1 MKGVIAFFLDRHL
14 MVHVLTIAIVVMGV
28 RAAWDAERE
37 GFPAVDL
44 NLLFVTATV
53 PGASASDIE
62 TRVVVPIEEAL
73 ETVDGVEQ
81 YTSTTSANIGLVR
94 VELYD
99 ELDKAAAA
107 EVESDVRRALDAITS
122 FPTDMEDD
130 PQVHRANPGRIP
142 VMEIAL
148 SGPSD
153 RLPEAARRL
162 ELALDQISELS
173 NVTVVGVPDPE
184 VRILVDA
191 DRARQHGVALTDVIL
206 ALQRRNVSS
215 TGGIL
220 ESTEHRRQ
228 VVLRGEFADAAE
240 AGATVLA
247 FLPDGRAL
255 RVSDVARIETGRKDD
270 GLRVHTNGQPGAS
283 IVIRKREAADIID
296 TARLIHDAVDATD
309 LPDGVE
315 AVLVNDGSF
324 LTRNRLRLMA
334 NNGLL
339 GLALVL
345 ITLFAF
351 LNPRTAFWVAVG
363 VPVVLLAVVALMP
376 QVGMTVNLISMAGMV
391 VVLGLLVDDAVVVSE
406 RIGFH
411 RQQGMPPREAAL
423 KGTTT
428 MMRAVTA
435 SAITT
440 MVAFS
445 PILELG
451 GTPGKIAWNIPAV
464 VVLALLVSLL
474 ECFVILPAHVS
485 AGRQSAPPPKR
496 RFVLAL
502 ERAYRKVLVPTLRW
516 RLAVVVGFALLFV
529 FTVRVIQPRIPFV
542 LFPQDDS
549 DALHI
554 KVEMPPGTPIERTE
568 AVVTSIERQVPTL
581 VGDDLIATTAR
592 VGHDSGE
599 SSDQQV
605 GTASHRGVVSVLCEP
620 LGRLRTSAEWAVYL
634 DEHLVVPPEAELNF
648 APRVVGPPMGRP
660 VTVHISGNDDGARR
674 RVAAA
679 LAARL
684 EAIPGVVDVE
694 VDEEPGIRHVDLRP
708 DWGKLTLL
716 GLDAEIVS
724 LTLKAALHGVPVT
737 EVRGLEETVTYRVQL
752 DPISR
757 RSLDTLL
764 DTPVR
769 SRTGRTALLR
779 DVVRP
784 VEIPSVATIHHRS
797 GVRTATVNAGFDPAS
812 GLTAHAM
819 GRRLEREVFGELA
832 DPAVRIANGGEAVE
846 TAETLGNLFMVLFI
860 AVLGITLV
868 ITVMLDSVLD
878 AIFVVAVIP
887 FGVAGVILAFFAH
900 GAELSLFAMLGGI
913 GLAGVVVN
921 NAIVMVDAVK
931 QRIRD
936 ATAAG
941 EDPAAA
947 MVDAVIERLRPILV
961 TTIST
966 LGAVL
971 PTAYGLGGY
980 DAVLSPMSLALG
992 WGLVFSTSVTLLL
1005 VPCLFATAQDLRSLA
1020 RRLTRRGEAA

>member
-1 MKGVIAFFLDRHL
+1 MKGIIAFFLDRHL
-14 MVHVLTIAIVVMGV
+14 VVHVLTIAIVVMGL

-37 GFPAVDL
+37 GFPAIDL
-44 NLLFVTATV
+44 NLLFVTATL

-62 TRVVVPIEEAL
+62 TQVTVPIEEAL
-73 ETVDGVEQ
+73 ETVDGIEQ
-81 YTSTTSANIGLVR
+81 YISSTSANIGVIR

-99 ELDKAAAA
+99 ELDKAEAT

-122 FPTDMEDD
+122 FPADMEDE
-130 PQVHRANPGRIP
+130 PQVRRANPGRIP

-153 RLPEAARRL
+153 KLPDAARRL
-162 ELALDQISELS
+162 ELALNEIDDLS
-173 NVTVVGVPDPE
+173 SVVLVGVPDPE
-184 VRILVDA
+184 VRILVNT

-215 TGGIL
+215 TGGVL
-220 ESTEHRRQ
+220 ESSADRRQ
-228 VVLRGEFADAAE
+228 VVLRGKFTGAAD

-255 RVSDVARIETGRKDD
+255 RVSDVARVETSRKDE
-270 GLRVHTNGQPGAS
+270 GLRVHTNGRPGVS
-283 IVIRKREAADIID
+283 IVVRKREAADIID
-296 TARLIHDAVDATD
+296 TAALIQEAVDSTE
-309 LPDGVE
+309 LPPGVE
-315 AVLVNDGSF
+315 AILVNDGSF

-339 GLALVL
+339 GLGLVL

-406 RIGFH
+406 RISFH
-411 RQQGMPPREAAL
+411 RQQGMPPRDAAL

-440 MVAFS
+440 IVAFS

-474 ECFVILPAHVS
+474 ECFIILPAHVS
-485 AGRQSAPPPKR
+485 AGRQTAPPPKR
-496 RFVLAL
+496 RFVVAM
-502 ERAYRKVLVPTLRW
+502 ERAYRRVLVPTLRH
-516 RLAVVVGFALLFV
+516 RKLVVVGFVLLFL
-529 FTVRVIQPRIPFV
+529 FTMGVIRPRLPFV

-549 DALHI
+549 DALHV

-568 AVVTSIERQVPTL
+568 AVVTSIERQIPTL
-581 VGDDLIATTAR
+581 VGADLVATTAR

-605 GTASHRGVVSVLCEP
+605 GTASHRGVVSVLCKP
-620 LGRLRTSAEWAVYL
+620 LDRLRTSAEWAVYL
-634 DEHLVVPPEAELNF
+634 GENLVVPEGTELTF

-660 VTVHISGNDDGARR
+660 VTVHISGNDDAVRR
-674 RVAAA
+674 RVAAD

-684 EAIPGVVDVE
+684 EAMPGVVDVE
-694 VDEEPGIRHVDLRP
+694 VDEGPGIRHVDLRP
-708 DWGKLTLL
+708 DWAKLTLL

-737 EVRGLEETVTYRVQL
+737 EVRGLDETVSYRVQL
-752 DPISR
+752 DPLSR
-757 RSLDTLL
+757 RSLSTLL

-769 SRTGRTALLR
+769 SRMGRPVLLR

-784 VEIPSVATIHHRS
+784 VEIPSVATIHHR
-797 GVRTATVNAGFDPAS
+797 GGLRTATVSAGFDPAA
-812 GLTAHAM
+812 GHTAHAM
-819 GRRLEREVFGELA
+819 GQRLEREVFGELA

-846 TAETLGNLFMVLFI
+846 TAETLGSLFMVLFI

-931 QRIRD
+931 QQIRE
-936 ATAAG
+936 AAEAG
-941 EDPAAA
+941 EDVHEA

-1020 RRLTRRGEAA
+1020 RRIRPRQETA

>member
-1 MKGVIAFFLDRHL
+1 MRGIVAFFLDRHL
-14 MVHVLTIAIVVMGV
+14 VVHVLTIAVVVMGL

-44 NLLFVTATV
+44 NLLFITATL

-73 ETVDGVEQ
+73 EAVDGIEQ
-81 YTSTTSANIGLVR
+81 YVSTTSPNIGVVR

-99 ELDKAAAA
+99 ELSKTDAA
-107 EVESDVRRALDAITS
+107 EVEGDVRRALDAITS
-122 FPTDMEDD
+122 FPADMEDD
-130 PQVHRANPGRIP
+130 PQVKRANPGRIP

-148 SGPSD
+148 SGPSNE
-153 RLPEAARRL
+153 LPAAARRL
-162 ELALDQISELS
+162 ELALDPIKDISS
-173 NVTVVGVPDPE
+173 VTVVGVPDPE
-184 VRILVDA
+184 VRVLVDT
-191 DRARQHGVALTDVIL
+191 DRARQHGVALTDVIV

-220 ESTEHRRQ
+220 ESSSERRQ
-228 VVLRGEFADAAE
+228 VVLHGEFADAEE
-240 AGATVLA
+240 AGDTVLA

-255 RVSDVARIETGRKDD
+255 RVRDVARIETGRKDD
-270 GLRVHTNGQPGAS
+270 GLRVHTNGQPGVS
-283 IVIRKREAADIID
+283 LVVRKREAADIID
-296 TARLIHDAVDATD
+296 TAKQITAAVDATE
-309 LPDGVE
+309 LPEGVE

-339 GLALVL
+339 GLSLVL

-435 SAITT
+435 SALTT

-464 VVLALLVSLL
+464 VVLALIVSLA

-485 AGRQSAPPPKR
+485 AGRKSKPAPKR
-496 RFVLAL
+496 RFVKAL
-502 ERAYRKVLVPTLRW
+502 ERAYRRVLVPTLRW
-516 RLAVVVGFALLFV
+516 RLLVVLAFALLFV
-529 FTVRVIQPRIPFV
+529 FTIRVIQPRIPFV

-549 DALHI
+549 DALYI

-568 AVVTSIERQVPTL
+568 AVVTLIERQLPTL
-581 VGDDLIATTAR
+581 VGTDLVATTAR
-592 VGHDSGE
+592 VGHDSGQ
-599 SSDQQV
+599 SLDQQV
-605 GTASHRGVVSVLCEP
+605 GTASHRGVVSMLCEP
-620 LGRLRTSAEWAVYL
+620 LDRERTSAEWAVYL
-634 DEHLVVPPEAELNF
+634 DEHLARPPEAELNF

-660 VTVHISGNDDGARR
+660 ITVHISGNDDAARR

-679 LAARL
+679 LVARL
-684 EAIPGVVDVE
+684 EATPGVIDVE
-694 VDEEPGIRHVDLRP
+694 TDEEPGIRHIDLRP

-716 GLDAEIVS
+716 GLDAELVS

-737 EVRGLEETVTYRVQL
+737 EVRGLDETVSYRVQL

-757 RSLDTLL
+757 SSMETLL
-764 DTPVR
+764 DTPLR
-769 SRTGRTALLR
+769 SRAGRPVLLR

-784 VEIPSVATIHHRS
+784 VEIPSVATIHHRG
-797 GVRTATVNAGFDPAS
+797 GVRTASVYAAFDPAS

-819 GRRLEREVFGELA
+819 GKRLKAEVFPQLA
-832 DPAVRIANGGEAVE
+832 DPAVTIANGGEAVE
-846 TAETLGNLFMVLFI
+846 TAETLGSLFAVLFI

-878 AIFVVAVIP
+878 AVFVVAVIP

-900 GAELSLFAMLGGI
+900 GEALSLFAMLGGI

-931 QRIRD
+931 QRI
-936 ATAAG
+936 AAARAVGG
-941 EDPAAA
+941 EVDAA

-1020 RRLTRRGEAA
+1020 RRLLRRQETA